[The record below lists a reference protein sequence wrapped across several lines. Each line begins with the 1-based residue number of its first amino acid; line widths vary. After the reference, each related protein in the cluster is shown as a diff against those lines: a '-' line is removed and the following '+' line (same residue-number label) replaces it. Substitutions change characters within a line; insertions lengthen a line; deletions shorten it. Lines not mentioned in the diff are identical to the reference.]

1 MIVAN
6 TTWKTKKN
14 QVSRKDSKKESVSE
28 VTIERKTSNNSDSDV
43 SVFTRTTAPKV
54 IVQSEKIDTPHIIQN
69 IQRHRIIKSVCLIVI
84 GIIILMTFF
93 LSLKTYNNVNELY
106 QLLSSVTN

>member
-1 MIVAN
+1 MIVTK

-43 SVFTRTTAPKV
+43 SVFTRTTTPKV
-54 IVQSEKIDTPHIIQN
+54 VIQSEKIDTPQIQN
-69 IQRHRIIKSVCLIVI
+69 IHKHRIIKSICLIVI